1 MTTSLRRQPA
11 PSPAPEEPAAL
22 ALGPLLLVAALLAGL
37 LLAVAGR
44 YGYHRDELYFLAASH
59 HLAWGYVDQ
68 PPLTPALAGV
78 ARLIDPDSLVV
89 LRLLPALAVA
99 AMVVVAGLIARE
111 LGGDRLV
118 QVLTGACTAGIGV
131 VVAAGHL
138 LSTTTFDLL
147 AWSVI
152 TWLLVR
158 LLRTGDRRLWVPL
171 GAAVGLGLLN
181 KATVAQ
187 LAGVGLLAL
196 LTDRRGRHLLA
207 SRWPVAGSVVALAM
221 WAPYLLWQATH
232 GWPQLAIFADLRADD
247 GGLGAG
253 LAFLPL
259 QLLMT
264 NPLLA
269 VVWVVGLV
277 ALLRW
282 PELRPWRLLAVAW
295 LLLVGFYTLVGGK
308 PYYAAGLYPVL
319 YAAGWLRVAAWRAAR
334 GRPARPRLVLA
345 AVALAALLPVP
356 LLLPVVPVSAV
367 DVVGQVNED
376 SLETIGWPRYV
387 AQIETARAA
396 LPAADQAEVVVV
408 TGNYGEAGAVARFAG
423 PWADGRVFSGH
434 NSWWFWGPPPG
445 DGRVVLVVG
454 EDPAWLAGRFASV
467 TLAGRLDN
475 GLGIDNEEQ
484 GQPVWLAR
492 DLRGG
497 WADWRAWRHYD
508 G

>member
-1 MTTSLRRQPA
+1 
-11 PSPAPEEPAAL
+11 
-22 ALGPLLLVAALLAGL
+22 
-37 LLAVAGR
+37 
-44 YGYHRDELYFLAASH
+44 
-59 HLAWGYVDQ
+59 
-68 PPLTPALAGV
+68 
-78 ARLIDPDSLVV
+78 
-89 LRLLPALAVA
+89 
-99 AMVVVAGLIARE
+99 
-111 LGGDRLV
+111 
-118 QVLTGACTAGIGV
+118 
-131 VVAAGHL
+131 
-138 LSTTTFDLL
+138 
-147 AWSVI
+147 
-152 TWLLVR
+152 
-158 LLRTGDRRLWVPL
+158 
-171 GAAVGLGLLN
+171 
-181 KATVAQ
+181 
-187 LAGVGLLAL
+187 
-196 LTDRRGRHLLA
+196 
-207 SRWPVAGSVVALAM
+207 
-221 WAPYLLWQATH
+221 
-232 GWPQLAIFADLRADD
+232 
-247 GGLGAG
+247 
-253 LAFLPL
+253 
-259 QLLMT
+259 
-264 NPLLA
+264 

-282 PELRPWRLLAVAW
+282 PELRPWRPLAVAW

-345 AVALAALLPVP
+345 AVALAALAPVP

-387 AQIETARAA
+387 AQIEAARAA

-475 GLGIDNEEQ
+475 GLGLDNEEQ
-484 GQPVWLAR
+484 GQSVWLAR